1 MAKKKIVVLGAG
13 FGGLAFTRALQH
25 PDAEITL
32 VDRQNHHLFQ
42 PLLYQVATAGLSM
55 PDIAEPVRTI
65 FQKRNDVNVLMGDV
79 EFIDVHRKRITL
91 KDNHPLDYDYLVIG
105 LGMVSAYFGHNEWAQ
120 HTIGLKTLDEA
131 RRIRRR
137 ILHAYESAEASRDA
151 DERRR
156 LMTSVVIGGGPT
168 GVEMAG
174 AISELTKRVFKKD
187 FRSIRPEESR
197 VILIEAAPRILGT
210 YTQQSSAKATE
221 DLKKL
226 GVEVWTDTPVQDIR
240 AGTVAVA
247 DQVIEAESIIWT
259 AGVEANPVLRSLP
272 AEFDRRGRISVE
284 QDTSLPGFPEV
295 FVIGDVANMSD
306 AKGKPV
312 PGVSPAAMQMG
323 KHAAKIIKKELKEF
337 RRIPVAERK
346 PFTYFDKGTM
356 ATIGRSKAV
365 AEVGGLKFSGPFAW
379 VLWLAVHLIFLVGF
393 RNKAAV
399 LLQWAYAYIG
409 YRPGARVFDLPVPD
423 PAAKSQEAAEAP
435 NRSAS

>member
-1 MAKKKIVVLGAG
+1 MVKKKIVVLGAG
-13 FGGLAFTRALQH
+13 FGGLAFTRALKH
-25 PDAEITL
+25 KNAEITL
-32 VDRQNHHLFQ
+32 IDRQNHHLFQ

-55 PDIAEPVRTI
+55 PDVAEPVRSI
-65 FQKRNDVNVLMGDV
+65 FQKRPDVNVIMGDV
-79 EFIDVHRKRITL
+79 TSIDVHNKRVVL
-91 KDNHPLDYDYLVIG
+91 KDSDPVDYDYLVIG
-105 LGMVSAYFGHNEWAQ
+105 LGMVNAYFGHSQWSQ
-120 HTIGLKTLDEA
+120 HTIGLKSLDEA

-137 ILHAYESAEASRDA
+137 ILHAYERAEATKDLE
-151 DERRR
+151 ERKR

-187 FRSIRPEESR
+187 FRSILPEDSR
-197 VILIEAAPRILGT
+197 VILVEAAPRILGA
-210 YTQQSSAKATE
+210 YSESSSNKATE

-226 GVEVWTDTPVQDIR
+226 GVEVLV
-240 AGTVAVA
+240 GTAVK
-247 DQVIEAESIIWT
+247 DVREGVVELNDRNIEAESIIWT

-284 QDTSLPGFPEV
+284 KDTSLPGFPEV
-295 FVIGDVANMSD
+295 FVIGDVANIND

-323 KHAAKIIKKELKEF
+323 KHAAKIVKKELKEL
-337 RRIPVAERK
+337 RRIPIAERK
-346 PFTYFDKGTM
+346 PFNYLDKGSM

-365 AEVGGLKFSGPFAW
+365 AEIAGLKFSGPFAW

-393 RNKAAV
+393 RNRAAV

-409 YRPGARVFDLPVPD
+409 YRPGARVFDLPNPE
-423 PAAKSQEAAEAP
+423 PAAKREPAE
-435 NRSAS
+435 RV

>member
-13 FGGLAFTRALQH
+13 FGGLAFARTMKHA
-25 PDAEITL
+25 DAEITL

-55 PDIAEPVRTI
+55 PDIAEPVRSI
-65 FQKRNDVNVLMGDV
+65 FRNRSDVTVLMGDV
-79 EFIDVHRKRITL
+79 QSIDVHNKRVEV
-91 KDNHPLDYDYLVIG
+91 KDNKSLEYDYLVIG
-105 LGMVSAYFGHNEWAQ
+105 LGMVNAYFGHSEWAQ
-120 HTIGLKTLDEA
+120 HTIGLKSLDEA

-137 ILHAYESAEASRDA
+137 ILHAYERAEATQDME
-151 DERRR
+151 ERKR
-156 LMTSVVIGGGPT
+156 LMTNVVIGGGPT

-187 FRSIRPEESR
+187 FRSIRPEDSR
-197 VILIEAAPRILGT
+197 IILVEAAPRILGA
-210 YTQQSSAKATE
+210 YSEESAKKATE
-221 DLKKL
+221 DLKNL
-226 GVEVWTDTPVQDIR
+226 GVEVLTNLPVKDIR
-240 AGTVAVA
+240 EGTVEIP
-247 DQVIEAESIIWT
+247 DQTIEAESIIWT
-259 AGVEANPVLRSLP
+259 AGVEANPVLRRLP
-272 AEFDRRGRISVE
+272 AEFDRSGRISVE
-284 QDTSLPGFPEV
+284 KDTSLPGYPEV
-295 FVIGDVANMSD
+295 FVIGDVAKLTD

-346 PFTYFDKGTM
+346 PFKYFDKGSM

-409 YRPGARVFDLPVPD
+409 YRPGARVFDLPNAE
-423 PAAKSQEAAEAP
+423 PAAKPKEAVEEKV
-435 NRSAS
+435 